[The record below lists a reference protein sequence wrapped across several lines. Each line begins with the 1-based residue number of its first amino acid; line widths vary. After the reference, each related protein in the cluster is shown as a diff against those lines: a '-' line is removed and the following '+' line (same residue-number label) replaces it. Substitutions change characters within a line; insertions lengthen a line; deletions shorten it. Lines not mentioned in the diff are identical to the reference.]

1 MKVYF
6 SLPIT
11 GSFIHKI
18 ITYSLWQFIYEVH
31 LIQDNVRY
39 KFVVKKFHLCTCLL
53 VFKTSDEQKLNFLNW
68 NLEIWVFFTRVIVD
82 AKE

>member
-1 MKVYF
+1 MTIYF

-31 LIQDNVRY
+31 LIQDNARY
-39 KFVVKKFHLCTCLL
+39 KFVVKKFTCVPDFLYRNVEVLL
-53 VFKTSDEQKLNFLNW
+53 PINHNFNK
-68 NLEIWVFFTRVIVD
+68 ICHI
-82 AKE
+82 

>member
-18 ITYSLWQFIYEVH
+18 ITYSLGQFIYEVH
-31 LIQDNVRY
+31 LIQDNARY
-39 KFVVKKFHLCTCLL
+39 KFVVKKFYLCT
-53 VFKTSDEQKLNFLNW
+53 
-68 NLEIWVFFTRVIVD
+68 
-82 AKE
+82 

>member
-1 MKVYF
+1 MNIYF

-31 LIQDNVRY
+31 LIQDNARY
-39 KFVVKKFHLCTCLL
+39 KFVVKKFYLCTWLL
-53 VFKTSDEQKLNFLNW
+53 VQKCRSFVTN
-68 NLEIWVFFTRVIVD
+68 
-82 AKE
+82 